1 MTLRLRLLLVLV
13 GIVAAGLVV
22 ADVVIYNQLGSFLN
36 GRTDQEL
43 SQSAQTVANGLDRC
57 LSEPGPLGAGPF
69 DCNQYFRFGPG
80 STLPVGTYVKLLDG
94 SGNVVIGGFLTPNTP
109 TSATPALPGQLP
121 GSTSQST
128 SAEYFSAQSLGGNA
142 LRYRCLAEAV
152 SLNGGGGTLVVAFPT
167 TDIAGT
173 LGRLEWIEGI
183 VTLAVL
189 LALGSL
195 AWWIVRRGLR
205 PLDQMAETAGAI
217 AQGDLT
223 RRVPVDDGNTEVGQL
238 GIALNTM
245 LGNIEHA
252 FDARAASEERLRRF
266 LADASHELRTPLTSI
281 RGYAEMFDRG
291 ARDRPQDLATAMRHI
306 RTEADRMSE
315 LVSDLLLLARL
326 DRERPLEH
334 ERLDLSHVVGAA
346 VDAARV
352 SAPERAISFA
362 DPGDVP
368 VEGDASRL
376 RQVADN
382 LLANAERHTPPG
394 TPISVRLGLDGP
406 SAVLEVQDQGPGIA
420 AQEQE
425 RIFEPFHR
433 ADASRTRSTGGMG
446 LGLAI
451 VAAIT
456 RAHGGTVGVE
466 SNGAGGSTFWVR
478 LPVAT
483 LNAAPYPPPEH
494 VPPAYPPPAYPPPVA
509 VPPSFWPDGPAGHVG
524 EGGDNGAGDRS
535 SEPLAP
541 AEEGGAEH

>member
-57 LSEPGPLGAGPF
+57 LSGPGSLGGGPF
-69 DCNQYFRFGPG
+69 DCSQYFRFGPG

-94 SGNVVIGGFLTPNTP
+94 NGTVVIGGFLTPNTP

-128 SAEYFSAQSLGGNA
+128 SAEYFSAQSPGGNA
-142 LRYRCLAEAV
+142 VNYRCLAEPV
-152 SLNGGGGTLVVAFPT
+152 TVNDSGGTSGGTLVVAFPT

-189 LALGSL
+189 FALGSL

-205 PLDQMAETAGAI
+205 PLDQMTETAGAI

-291 ARDRPQDLATAMRHI
+291 ARDRPEDLATAMRHI
-306 RTEADRMSE
+306 RSEADRMSE

-334 ERLDLSHVVGAA
+334 EQLDLGHVVGAA

-352 SAPERAISFA
+352 SAPERTITFV
-362 DPGDVP
+362 DPGNVP

-394 TPISVRLGLDGP
+394 TPISVRVRLDGS
-406 SAVLEVQDQGPGIA
+406 SAVLEVQDQGPGIPA
-420 AQEQE
+420 EEQE

-433 ADASRTRSTGGMG
+433 ADASRTRTTGGMG

-466 SNGAGGSTFWVR
+466 SNGAEGSTFWVR

-483 LNAAPYPPPEH
+483 LAPAQYPPPDY
-494 VPPAYPPPAYPPPVA
+494 PPAVA
-509 VPPSFWPDGPAGHVG
+509 VPPSFWPDAPGGHVDG
-524 EGGDNGAGDRS
+524 GGDNGAGDRS
-535 SEPLAP
+535 SEPLTP
-541 AEEGGAEH
+541 AEEGGAER